1 MKQAFLG
8 LFFILVSSF
17 VGSEKTE
24 ITPADRKFAIDYFL
38 KTKQRLLD
46 DVQKLSDAQLNYKP
60 DSTRWSVAQCIEHI
74 ALAENGIWQWCMM
87 TLKNDSATLIKPGN
101 PLTNEQLV
109 AAITDRSKKAQAPEV
124 LKPGNQFPGAK
135 EALAAYVSKRDAI
148 IQFLKTTQE
157 PLETHY
163 MQTPAGTL
171 NVFQGLLL
179 LAAHSERHTLQ
190 IEEVM
195 KSAGFPEK

>member
-1 MKQAFLG
+1 MKQVFLG
-8 LFFILVSSF
+8 FLLLLTSSF
-17 VGSEKTE
+17 AGPEKKE

-38 KTKQRLLD
+38 KTKQRLLN
-46 DVQKLSDAQLNYKP
+46 DVQKLSEQQLNYKP

-74 ALAENGIWQWCMM
+74 ALAENGLWQWCMM
-87 TLKNDSATLIKPGN
+87 TLKNDSATLIQPGKA
-101 PLTNEQLV
+101 LANEQLI
-109 AAITDRSKKAQAPEV
+109 AAVTDRSKKAQAPEV
-124 LKPGNQFPGAK
+124 LKPGNQFAGAK
-135 EALAAYVSKRDAI
+135 EALTVYLSRRDST

-195 KSAGFPEK
+195 KSPGFPGK

>member
-1 MKQAFLG
+1 MKQLFLG
-8 LFFILVSSF
+8 LSFILISGF
-17 VGSEKTE
+17 AGSEKKE

-38 KTKQRLLD
+38 KTKQRLLN

-87 TLKNDSATLIKPGN
+87 TLKNDSAMLIMPER
-101 PLTNEQLV
+101 PLTNEQLIAGV
-109 AAITDRSKKAQAPEV
+109 TDRSKKAQAPEV
-124 LKPGNQFPGAK
+124 LRPGNQFTGAK
-135 EALAAYVSKRDAI
+135 EALAAYVSKRDSI
-148 IQFLKTTQE
+148 IQFLRTTQE
-157 PLETHY
+157 PMETHY

-171 NVFQGLLL
+171 NVFQGFLL

-195 KSAGFPEK
+195 KSPGFPKK